1 MSTLECNYIVQAYT
15 VLEGLLQSA
24 EKEENQSLPKR
35 YLEHLYI
42 FSIMWSVGALY
53 ELDDRAKLEAFMRE
67 KTDLDLP
74 SCDPSSGDTIFE
86 FFVDG
91 KGEWRHWSTKVEEY
105 LYPKDSIPVYA
116 TILVPNVDNVRTD
129 FLIHT
134 VAKQEKVCTPTTTPT
149 TTSIATPII
158 MLVFTSTTTPT
169 ATPTTTTHYHTHSH
183 THTPLLQAVLLIGE
197 QGTAKTV
204 IIQGYMSKY
213 NIEEHLSKGL
223 NFSSATQPGH
233 FQVTISLPGNA
244 MVMFTFVCNF
254 SSCVEG
260 H

>member
-1 MSTLECNYIVQAYT
+1 MHDKFISQLESDTLMELFDGSFIDVYRYAIINLVAKMSTLECNYIVQAYT

-169 ATPTTTTHYHTHSH
+169 ATPTTTTHCYTHYHN
-183 THTPLLQAVLLIGE
+183 PLPHPQPHPYSTTTGR
-197 QGTAKTV
+197 TV
-204 IIQGYMSKY
+204 DR
-213 NIEEHLSKGL
+213 
-223 NFSSATQPGH
+223 
-233 FQVTISLPGNA
+233 
-244 MVMFTFVCNF
+244 
-254 SSCVEG
+254 
-260 H
+260 